1 MIGKKQGA
9 AQSERH
15 PVSDMILLLERSHS
29 SLELVNASACVN
41 KLLLTGEEG
50 MALGADINS
59 QLAALGRLGY
69 NSLTASTSDGAR
81 LIVRMDSV
89 FHFHYL
95 ISKYLMF
102 FDIVPQKRGAV
113 AS

>member
-59 QLAALGRLGY
+59 QLAALGGLGF
-69 NSLTASTSDGAR
+69 NNFAACASDLAHFV
-81 LIVRMDSV
+81 VRMDSV
-89 FHFHYL
+89 FHCNVPLFQ
-95 ISKYLMF
+95 K
-102 FDIVPQKRGAV
+102 FDVL
-113 AS
+113 